1 MEKLLVGVGRQVI
14 TPPLGTM
21 LQGYTP
27 ARPALAVHDDVRVTA
42 FAFETA
48 GQRALLFSA
57 EMCNIRVDIIQK
69 IKAALVTQTGVPAS
83 NMIIAC
89 THTHSSAH
97 ATWGADKPHNFITD
111 IFIPKACQAAAEAL
125 ASLQPAQMGVG
136 TVHSQVAVNRRQI
149 KEETGMAVL
158 GQNPYGS
165 FDPAMTVV
173 AFRGLDGTPIGNL
186 IHYGCHN
193 TASGKND
200 EVTRDW
206 AGVMVDRLEE
216 RSGGI
221 TAFINGCAGDCGP
234 RLPNGKTTGDVKMA
248 MELGEKA
255 GRDAIAAWQ
264 GIETWENAPLTV
276 LQAPISL
283 PLQDVGTAEDV
294 MKQAAALGDPAELK
308 GTMLS
313 SYNHL
318 VERAQYLR
326 AGNVPPKEQAIEHTF
341 FVLGELVMQAIPFE
355 PFSLLTLRIKDGS
368 PFRHTLCVGYANGSL
383 SYFPSMDQLIRGG
396 YEVRMFRTINLIPF
410 ADDSEQHYVTGS
422 LQHIRSL
429 YERSQSDDR

>member
-1 MEKLLVGVGRQVI
+1 MEQLLVGVGRRVI

-42 FAFETA
+42 FAFETV
-48 GQRALLFSA
+48 GQRALLFSV
-57 EMCNIRVDIIQK
+57 EMCNIRVELIKK
-69 IKAALVTQTGVPAS
+69 IKDTLMAHTGVPAQ

-97 ATWGADKPHNFITD
+97 ATWDIEKPHNFVVD
-111 IFIPKACQAAAEAL
+111 ILIPRACEAARDAL
-125 ASLQPAQMGVG
+125 DSMRPAQMGVG
-136 TVHSQVAVNRRQI
+136 CVDSDVAVNRRQI
-149 KEETGMAVL
+149 REDTGMAML

-165 FDPAMTVV
+165 YDPAMTVV
-173 AFRGLDGTPIGNL
+173 AFREPDGTPIGNL

-200 EVTRDW
+200 EITRDW

-216 RSGGI
+216 KSGAV

-234 RLPNGKTTGDVKMA
+234 RLPNGKTTGDLQMA

-255 GRDAIAAWQ
+255 GQDAISGWQ
-264 GIETWENAPLTV
+264 NIERWENAPLRV
-276 LQAPISL
+276 LCAPISL
-283 PLQDVGTAEDV
+283 PLQDVGTADDV
-294 MKQAAALGDPAELK
+294 MKQAQALGDPATLK
-308 GTMLS
+308 GTVLS

-318 VERAQYLR
+318 VERAEYLR
-326 AGNVPPKEQAIEHTF
+326 AGNVPPKEQVIDHTF
-341 FVLGELVMQAIPFE
+341 FVLGNLLMQAIPFE

-396 YEVRMFRTINLIPF
+396 YEVRMFRTVNLIPF

-422 LQHIRSL
+422 LRHIRSL
-429 YERSQSDDR
+429 YERSQTGDQ